1 MRDNKTMRIVAS
13 GMFIALVVVAT
24 FINVPF
30 PGAVGGLVH
39 LGTLMLL
46 IIAMRFGKY
55 YGAIAGG
62 IGMAI
67 FDILGGWLAW
77 APGTF
82 VVRLLMGFVIGLI
95 AADKLGQGKSIPKNI
110 FAWFSGL
117 VIMVVG
123 YYLYEAIFLTTF
135 ETALLSIWGNV
146 IQFGIGLL
154 AIPAVYY
161 FMNNKT
167 FDDIEKSL

>member
-1 MRDNKTMRIVAS
+1 MTNRDTMKIVAS

-30 PGAVGGLVH
+30 PGAAGGLVH

-62 IGMAI
+62 FGMAI

-82 VVRLLMGFVIGLI
+82 VVRLLMGFVIGVV
-95 AADKLGQGKSIPKNI
+95 AQDKLGQGKNILKNI
-110 FAWFSGL
+110 LAWAAGL
-117 VIMVVG
+117 VMMVVG

-135 ETALLSIWGNV
+135 EAALASVWGNV
-146 IQFGIGLL
+146 IQFGIGIL
-154 AIPAVYY
+154 AIPGVYY

-167 FDDIEKSL
+167 FNEFADKL